1 MTEFEK
7 AVWYLNGVRAGEI
20 PSPKWIIKA
29 VERYDADLEKKDW
42 EYFFDESEAQRIL
55 EMFSMFRFSKG
66 DVAGKPFEIMPWFAA
81 LVYLAYGWRRKS
93 GGRRFRKVYC
103 KVPRGN
109 AKTANLVNIATI
121 GFLFDGQG
129 DSEVYWLA
137 MNKAQAKIG
146 WDRQREM
153 LRAMMVDFPEL
164 NDVLYLPKGNTSP
177 RMTLQTG
184 LSWVEYVGQ
193 DSPGRDGLNPY
204 YIICDELHEWKN
216 DDLMN
221 KFESGMV
228 KVADPVTWIITTAG
242 YFPNGPNSQFLKAC
256 KNMLSG
262 ITEDDG
268 LLAFVYEM
276 DDQDDWRDRE
286 VWKKVNPGMG
296 ISLTMQGMETE
307 FAKIASQGI
316 TKEIDF
322 KVKNLNK
329 ESASESGWISDGDW
343 VAHGGDIDWEDLKN
357 RECWA
362 GLDLANT
369 GDFNAF
375 VLFFPPVENIEN
387 SRPVIVPWFWIPED
401 AIEAKKRMRPF
412 LWQWA
417 RDGFVKA
424 TSGNVTD
431 YDIIRKDIREICAP
445 LRLRSIAYDR
455 ALSSYL
461 TPGLQEDGFEMIIY
475 SQSWGNMAPPAQ
487 YFEIVA
493 QTKKPKLIED
503 GQVDENISAAVLN
516 VLRSSGNLPQL
527 LHDGNPVARW
537 MMSNIVMQYDRNQ
550 NHLPSKG
557 ASADKIDFI
566 SATLNAIG
574 QWLIDRGVP
583 KMGSYLFDDDAQA
596 IVV

>member
-7 AVWYLNGVRAGEI
+7 AKWYLDGVRAGKI
-20 PSPKWIIKA
+20 PSPSWIKKA
-29 VERYDADLEKKDW
+29 VFRHDEDLKKKDW
-42 EYFFDESEAQRIL
+42 EYFFDKAEADRIL
-55 EMFSMFRFSKG
+55 NMFSLFRFSKG
-66 DVAGKPFEIMPWFAA
+66 DVSGKPFDIMPWFAA

-137 MNKAQAKIG
+137 MNKSQAKIG

-153 LRAMMVDFPEL
+153 LKAMIVDYPEL
-164 NDVLYLPKGNTSP
+164 DDVLYLPKVNSSP
-177 RMTLQTG
+177 RMTLKTG

-268 LLAFVYEM
+268 LLAFIYEM
-276 DDQDDWRDRE
+276 DEGDDWKDRA
-286 VWKKVNPGMG
+286 VWEKVNPGMG

-329 ESASESGWISDGDW
+329 ESSSESGWISDGDW
-343 VAHGGDIDWEDLKN
+343 VAHGGELDWDDLKN
-357 RECWA
+357 RDCWG

-375 VLFFPPVENIEN
+375 ALFFPADPNVEGQKA
-387 SRPVIVPWFWIPED
+387 VIAAWFWIPED
-401 AIEAKKRMRPF
+401 AIEAKKRTRPF

-424 TSGNVTD
+424 TPGNVTD
-431 YDIIRKDIREICAP
+431 YDLIRKDIREICAP
-445 LRLRSIAYDR
+445 LRLQSIAYDR

-461 TPGLQEDGFEMIIY
+461 TPGLQEDGFEMVIY

-487 YFEIVA
+487 YFEIIA
-493 QTKKPKLIED
+493 QSKDPKHRVSISED
-503 GQVDENISAAVLN
+503 SEISESVTN
-516 VLRSSGNLPQL
+516 VLKQSKYLPQL

-537 MMSNIVMQYDRNQ
+537 MMSNIAMQYDRNQ

-574 QWLIDRGVP
+574 QWLTDRGIP
-583 KMGSYLFDDDAQA
+583 KTSSYLFDDDSK
-596 IVV
+596 ILII